1 MEFLIENWYIILA
14 AMALGALAVV
24 AVVRFFRLPREKQME
39 NVRQWLLGAVTAA
52 EKELGGGTGKL
63 KLRQVYD
70 AFLTKFP
77 WLAPVVPFEQFSG
90 LVDDAL
96 KEMRKLLA
104 DNKAVQQ
111 LVTGEDGTNGTAEA
125 EAEAQI

>member
-1 MEFLIENWYIILA
+1 MKFFIENWYIILA
-14 AMALGALAVV
+14 ALAVLAGAGI
-24 AVVRFFRLPREKQME
+24 AVYRYFKLPSEEQLEK
-39 NVRQWLLGAVTAA
+39 VRQWLLKAVTEA
-52 EKELGGGTGKL
+52 ERELGGGTGQL
-63 KLRQVYD
+63 KLRTVYD

-77 WLAPVVPFEQFSG
+77 WLAPVIPFEQFSG

-96 KEMRKLLA
+96 VEMRKLLA

-111 LVTGEDGTNGTAEA
+111 MVTGEDSINGTT

>member
-63 KLRQVYD
+63 KLRTVYD

-77 WLAPVVPFEQFSG
+77 WLAPVIPFEQFSG

-96 KEMRKLLA
+96 VDMRKLLA

-111 LVTGEDGTNGTAEA
+111 MVTGEDSINGTT

>member
-1 MEFLIENWYIILA
+1 MKFLIDNWYIILA

-63 KLRQVYD
+63 KLRTVYD

-77 WLAPVVPFEQFSG
+77 WLAPVIPFEQFSG

-96 KEMRKLLA
+96 VEMRKLLA

-111 LVTGEDGTNGTAEA
+111 MVTGEDSIHGTT

>member
-63 KLRQVYD
+63 KLRTVYD

-77 WLAPVVPFEQFSG
+77 WLAPVVPFEQFSS

-96 KEMRKLLA
+96 EEMRKLLA

-111 LVTGEDGTNGTAEA
+111 MVTGEDSINGTT

>member
-63 KLRQVYD
+63 KLRTVYD

-77 WLAPVVPFEQFSG
+77 WLAPVIPFEQFSG

-96 KEMRKLLA
+96 EEMRKLLA

-111 LVTGEDGTNGTAEA
+111 LVTGEGNTNGTAQ
-125 EAEAQI
+125 AEAQI

>member
-1 MEFLIENWYIILA
+1 MKFLIENWYIILT

-63 KLRQVYD
+63 KLRTVYD

-125 EAEAQI
+125 EAQI

>member
-1 MEFLIENWYIILA
+1 MNFIIENWYIILA
-14 AMALGALAVV
+14 ALAIV
-24 AVVRFFRLPREKQME
+24 AVAIVAVIRFFRLPRAEQMK

-52 EKELGGGTGKL
+52 EAELGGGTGKL

-96 KEMRKLLA
+96 EEMRKLLA

-111 LVTGEDGTNGTAEA
+111 LVTGAGNTNGTAQ
-125 EAEAQI
+125 AEAQI

>member
-63 KLRQVYD
+63 KLRTVYD

-77 WLAPVVPFEQFSG
+77 WLAPVIPFEQFSG

-96 KEMRKLLA
+96 VEMRKLLA

-111 LVTGEDGTNGTAEA
+111 LVTGEDGTNGTT

>member
-1 MEFLIENWYIILA
+1 MEFLIENWSIILA

-63 KLRQVYD
+63 KLRTVYD

-77 WLAPVVPFEQFSG
+77 WLAPVIPFEQFSG

-96 KEMRKLLA
+96 VEMRKLLA

-111 LVTGEDGTNGTAEA
+111 MVTGEDSINGTT

>member
-63 KLRQVYD
+63 KLRTVYD

-77 WLAPVVPFEQFSG
+77 WLAPVIPVEQFSG

-96 KEMRKLLA
+96 VEMRKLLA

-111 LVTGEDGTNGTAEA
+111 MVTGEDSINGTT

>member
-63 KLRQVYD
+63 KLRTVYD

-77 WLAPVVPFEQFSG
+77 WLAPVIPFEQFSG
-90 LVDDAL
+90 LVDAAL
-96 KEMRKLLA
+96 VEMRKLLA

-111 LVTGEDGTNGTAEA
+111 MVTGEDSINGTT

>member
-1 MEFLIENWYIILA
+1 MKILIDYWYVIFAILA
-14 AMALGALAVV
+14 LLAIAAV
-24 AVVRFFRLPREKQME
+24 AVARFFRLPR
-39 NVRQWLLGAVTAA
+39 A
-52 EKELGGGTGKL
+52 EQEEGLGGGTGKL

-77 WLAPVVPFEQFSG
+77 WLAPVIPFEQFSG

-96 KEMRKLLA
+96 EEMRKLLE

-111 LVTGEDGTNGTAEA
+111 LVTGEE
-125 EAEAQI
+125 

>member
-63 KLRQVYD
+63 KLRTVYD

-77 WLAPVVPFEQFSG
+77 WLAPVIPFEQFSG

-96 KEMRKLLA
+96 VEMRKLLA
-104 DNKAVQQ
+104 DNKAIQQ
-111 LVTGEDGTNGTAEA
+111 MVTGEDSINGTT

>member
-63 KLRQVYD
+63 KLRTVYD

-77 WLAPVVPFEQFSG
+77 WLAPVIPFEQFSG

-96 KEMRKLLA
+96 VEMRKLLA

-111 LVTGEDGTNGTAEA
+111 MVTVEDSINGTT

>member
-1 MEFLIENWYIILA
+1 MKFLIENWYIILT

-63 KLRQVYD
+63 KLRTVYD

-96 KEMRKLLA
+96 EEMRKLLA

-111 LVTGEDGTNGTAEA
+111 LVTGEGGTNGTAEA
-125 EAEAQI
+125 EAQI

>member
-52 EKELGGGTGKL
+52 EKELGGGTGKP
-63 KLRQVYD
+63 KLRTVYD

-77 WLAPVVPFEQFSG
+77 WLAPVIPFEQFSG

-96 KEMRKLLA
+96 VEMRKLLA

-111 LVTGEDGTNGTAEA
+111 MVTGEDSINGTT

>member
-111 LVTGEDGTNGTAEA
+111 LVTGEDGTNGTT

>member
-1 MEFLIENWYIILA
+1 MKFLIENWYIILT

-63 KLRQVYD
+63 KLRTVYD

-77 WLAPVVPFEQFSG
+77 WLAPVITFEQFSG

-96 KEMRKLLA
+96 EEMRKLLE

-111 LVTGEDGTNGTAEA
+111 LVTGEE
-125 EAEAQI
+125 

>member
-1 MEFLIENWYIILA
+1 MKFLIENWYIILA

-111 LVTGEDGTNGTAEA
+111 LVTGEDGTNGTT